1 MTKLNKI
8 DENCDLFEQKNNI
21 RTKMTKLNENLD
33 QKGILTLILLFSL
46 NLRHSSTLQFWIS

>member
-46 NLRHSSTLQFWIS
+46 NLRHSSTLQF